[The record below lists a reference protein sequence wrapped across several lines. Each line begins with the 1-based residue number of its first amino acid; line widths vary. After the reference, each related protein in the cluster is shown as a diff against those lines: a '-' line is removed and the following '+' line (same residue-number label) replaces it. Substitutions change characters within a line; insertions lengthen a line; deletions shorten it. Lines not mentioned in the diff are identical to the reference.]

1 MAEGNPMRIEEAV
14 LTRLRTLGDS
24 ERERLLRQI
33 DEWIAQNAAAQSADV
48 NGAMAAVR
56 TTWASVALD
65 RATLRWVAEDTELEY
80 EHGG

>member
-65 RATLRWVAEDTELEY
+65 RATLRWIAEDTELEY

>member
-1 MAEGNPMRIEEAV
+1 MRIEEAV

-65 RATLRWVAEDTELEY
+65 RATLRWIAEDTELEY